1 MHGIQDWMGTQW
13 DYPVVCS
20 GELRYFFGEPR
31 SYLEFAKHMIASVL
45 FCEPHPDLMV
55 EKMIFPTIWWIFWVF
70 PYFQTI
76 AKMKVPFSLLASC
89 WTFWLILILTL
100 NDLRWFF
107 SGNSHWTVK
116 YGFVET
122 WTWVDCI
129 FEHQLFWICRSK
141 KRWGFQPAQMG
152 YPGLTVNKI
161 EREKHGRFA
170 HSSIT
175 RVTRDVGDIQHS

>member
-107 SGNSHWTVK
+107 FGKLSLDREIWVCGNLNMGWLHFWASTILDLSVQK
-116 YGFVET
+116 TMGISARTNGIPGFDGEQN
-122 WTWVDCI
+122 WTWKT
-129 FEHQLFWICRSK
+129 W
-141 KRWGFQPAQMG
+141 
-152 YPGLTVNKI
+152 
-161 EREKHGRFA
+161 
-170 HSSIT
+170 
-175 RVTRDVGDIQHS
+175 